1 MTTDTTHLN
10 RGERAPFAV
19 VCADCEVSKELD
31 DANETVAFYRRH
43 HSVTGHDVEWVR
55 ADLDVS
61 SGLPNGDIGAVIAEL
76 ENRVEDGVPIGVV
89 AAAMGERGQTIG
101 ETLAAIREL
110 RMAGEL
116 YEPRDDH
123 LRVT

>member
-1 MTTDTTHLN
+1 MTTDATRPN

-43 HSVTGHDVEWVR
+43 HSVTGHDVEWAR
-55 ADLDVS
+55 ADLDVPEAAS
-61 SGLPNGDIGAVIAEL
+61 ETDLGELIGEL
-76 ENRVEDGVPIGVV
+76 QERFESGVPIGVV
-89 AAAMGERGQTIG
+89 AAAMGERGHTIG
-101 ETLAAIREL
+101 ETLAAIRER
-110 RMAGEL
+110 RMDGQL

>member
-1 MTTDTTHLN
+1 MTTDTTRPN

-31 DANETVAFYRRH
+31 GANEAVAFYRRH

-55 ADLDVS
+55 ADLDGTEAAS
-61 SGLPNGDIGAVIAEL
+61 EADLEGLIGEL
-76 ENRVEDGVPIGVV
+76 GRRFEEGVPIGVI
-89 AAAMGERGQTIG
+89 AAAMGERGHTIG
-101 ETLAAIREL
+101 ETLAAIRER